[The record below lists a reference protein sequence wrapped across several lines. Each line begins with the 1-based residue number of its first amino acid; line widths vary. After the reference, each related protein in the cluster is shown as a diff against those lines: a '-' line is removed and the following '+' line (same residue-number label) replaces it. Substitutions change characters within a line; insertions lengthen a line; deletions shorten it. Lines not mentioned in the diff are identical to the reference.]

1 MWSPLLSNP
10 KMLLSCCGIPAHH
23 ASSAPHQSAGAAEDY
38 YQMHGSA
45 ASAHDTFMTEKGL
58 RTLDEK

>member
-23 ASSAPHQSAGAAEDY
+23 ASSAPHQSAGTADDH
-38 YQMHGSA
+38 QIHGSA
-45 ASAHDTFMTEKGL
+45 ASTLNTFMTEKGM

>member
-1 MWSPLLSNP
+1 
-10 KMLLSCCGIPAHH
+10 MLLSCCGIPAHH

-38 YQMHGSA
+38 QIHGSA
-45 ASAHDTFMTEKGL
+45 ASARDTFMTEKGM